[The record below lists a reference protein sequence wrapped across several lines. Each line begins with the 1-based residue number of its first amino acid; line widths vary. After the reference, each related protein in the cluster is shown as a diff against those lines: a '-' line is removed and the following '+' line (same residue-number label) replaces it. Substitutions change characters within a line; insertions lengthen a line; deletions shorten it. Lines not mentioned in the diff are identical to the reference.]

1 MIKARWY
8 FKKLR
13 LLLLFIILIIFGF
26 AEGNIISNKN
36 EIIVKTSDDF
46 ETPIC
51 EKDNQC
57 VVGGVCRPDATGK
70 KRCMCSSSCLMTVPV
85 KCVQSNPVSC
95 LTMGENYVSKYNTSL
110 PYCHHNRCV
119 CPPLYDPVPVKSP
132 TPGVPF
138 IPPFKCDKRELQIM
152 LAISPA
158 DAVYKGTEAT
168 FYCCV
173 NVDPR
178 DFIPEEGVYFV
189 QNGTRRREASTT
201 PYHLFTTTDDSLFTV
216 PTCWAL
222 SIANVQ
228 LSDSGTYSCLAQPL
242 AANAKSL
249 NETLNFTVKSKPFIF
264 TVRKPKFRQQ
274 QLREQ
279 RKRRYPKKCK
289 RL

>member
-13 LLLLFIILIIFGF
+13 LLLLFILIIFGF
-26 AEGNIISNKN
+26 VEGNNN
-36 EIIVKTSDDF
+36 QLLKTSDDF

-51 EKDNQC
+51 ERDTQC

-178 DFIPEEGVYFV
+178 DYIPEEGVYFV

-201 PYHLFTTTDDSLFTV
+201 PYQLFTTTDDSLFTV
-216 PTCWAL
+216 P
-222 SIANVQ
+222 
-228 LSDSGTYSCLAQPL
+228 
-242 AANAKSL
+242 
-249 NETLNFTVKSKPFIF
+249 
-264 TVRKPKFRQQ
+264 
-274 QLREQ
+274 
-279 RKRRYPKKCK
+279 
-289 RL
+289 

>member
-1 MIKARWY
+1 
-8 FKKLR
+8 
-13 LLLLFIILIIFGF
+13 
-26 AEGNIISNKN
+26 
-36 EIIVKTSDDF
+36 
-46 ETPIC
+46 
-51 EKDNQC
+51 
-57 VVGGVCRPDATGK
+57 
-70 KRCMCSSSCLMTVPV
+70 MTVPV

-189 QNGTRRREASTT
+189 QN
-201 PYHLFTTTDDSLFTV
+201 V

-222 SIANVQ
+222 SIGNVQ
-228 LSDSGTYSCLAQPL
+228 LSDSGSYSCLAQPL

-249 NETLNFTVKSKPFIF
+249 NETLNFTVKKI
-264 TVRKPKFRQQ
+264 K
-274 QLREQ
+274 
-279 RKRRYPKKCK
+279 
-289 RL
+289 